1 MAKKKRRKA
10 GRKTRKKTN
19 DSLPGWTY
27 MLVGL
32 AIGLTVAFAIYVNDR
47 KQPGQSRVAPA
58 LAVPAEPASS
68 IPEAVADEPERG
80 ITFDF
85 YELLPTLD
93 VEIFEDER
101 APARSTAPA
110 HVSQPGI
117 YILQAGSFK
126 SLTDANRR
134 KAEIALLGVRSEIKK
149 GNVASGTVYRVYTDP
164 MEEPAEVNRV
174 SNQLTSAG
182 IEIMLKRVRE

>member
-19 DSLPGWTY
+19 NSVPGWIY

-47 KQPGQSRVAPA
+47 KQPGRSPA
-58 LAVPAEPASS
+58 LAMPPEPASS
-68 IPEAVADEPERG
+68 KPEAVADEPERG

-85 YELLPTLD
+85 YEMLPSLD

-101 APARSTAPA
+101 APARNTAPA
-110 HVSQPGI
+110 RVSQPGI
-117 YILQAGSFK
+117 YILQAGSFTN
-126 SLTDANRR
+126 LTDANRR
-134 KAEIALLGVRSEIKK
+134 KAEIGLIGVSSEIKK
-149 GNVASGTVYRVYTDP
+149 GNVAGRTVYRVYTEP
-164 MEEPAEVNRV
+164 MEQPAEVNQV

-182 IEIMLKRVRE
+182 IEIMLKRVSD